1 MVLQATD
8 NSTNG
13 TNPGVKMLVVGDNLR
28 NPGKPEAADIND
40 LLKEKKEYFR
50 AFHQQCREE
59 EDYYFLRRTVPTPA
73 NVSMDPVKPA
83 TAKSI
88 VNIATDHV
96 DITNPEVF
104 VPDPSPRSKDRAERL
119 QTFLQG
125 AWMHIPDLVK
135 RTAVQQSFI
144 YGISFL
150 KNMWDTDKWPDAPRD
165 TEFEDDQEF
174 RKAIGDYMK
183 IRNISFPMAVINVN
197 PKNMVWDDSRAAMK
211 WVIEFYELPSKLLK
225 GLYPEWQPLKGPGT
239 MVSFLE
245 YWDDTWHGRMIDGE
259 WVWGPFE
266 HGYGFM
272 PYTPDIPGASL
283 DWDVGLPEERY
294 QGILKPIHNLLDA
307 EARLV
312 TQYES
317 ILRQYA
323 WRALDFKGNAVSAQN
338 AADKYEMSPG
348 TKNIIP
354 QGVTVEPSPL
364 VMPPQELLSQLSIVQ
379 TMIEEATFPNVVRG
393 MRPTGISSGFGVSVL
408 SGMGR
413 MVFGR
418 YAGSMAR
425 TMEQIN
431 VKFLKLVE
439 NKAMGKVTVRARS
452 VIKSF
457 DQTIGPDDI
466 RGFYENSVAL
476 KAESPEERE
485 REAVLAE
492 RLFKSGIISLY
503 TAMRRSGITNPL
515 EEQTQIAAEQIAF
528 GLRPNQIERAIASF
542 NLPQQLESAASNTL
556 SGNTGNQFSPGLSQL
571 QRPGE
576 ANLQRARVAS
586 QQGQTSVFPQGQG
599 GINLLGGMFGGA
611 TGGGGRV
618 PSGQTV
624 R

>member
-1 MVLQATD
+1 MVLQTP
-8 NSTNG
+8 NREE
-13 TNPGVKMLVVGDNLR
+13 LIVVGDTVR
-28 NPGKPEAADIND
+28 NPGAPSAGTVND
-40 LLKEKKEYFR
+40 LLKAKKQYFA
-50 AFHQQCREE
+50 AFHKQCREE
-59 EDYYFLRRTVPTPA
+59 EDFYFLRRNVPVPT
-73 NVSMDPVKPA
+73 NVNMDPVKPA
-83 TAKSI
+83 TAHSI

-104 VPDPSPRSKDRAERL
+104 VPEPSPRSKDRSERI
-119 QTFLQG
+119 QKFLQG

-135 RTAVQQSFI
+135 RTCVQQSFI

-150 KNMWDTDKWPDAPRD
+150 KNMWDTDKWPDAPQSH
-165 TEFEDDQEF
+165 EFPDDADF
-174 RKAIGDYMK
+174 RKALQDYMK
-183 IRNISFPMAVINVN
+183 VRNISFPMAVINVN
-197 PKNMVWDDSRAAMK
+197 PLNMVWDDSRAAMK
-211 WVIEFYELPSKLLK
+211 WVIEFYDLPVKLLE
-225 GLYPEWQPLKGPGT
+225 GLYPEWKPLKGPGQ
-239 MVSFLE
+239 MVSFVE
-245 YWDDTWHGRMIDGE
+245 YWDDTWHGRMIDNE
-259 WVWGPFE
+259 WVWGPFK

-283 DWDVGLPEERY
+283 NWDVGTPEMRY
-294 QGILKPIHNLLDA
+294 QGILKPIHNLLEA

-323 WRALDFKGNAVSAQN
+323 WKTLDFKGSRITADNTAQE
-338 AADKYEMSPG
+338 YELAPG

-354 QGVTVEPSPL
+354 QGVEVVPSPT
-364 VMPPQELLSQLSIVQ
+364 VTPPQELLQQLSIIQ

-393 MRPTGISSGFGVSVL
+393 LRPSGISSGFGVSVL

-418 YAGSMAR
+418 YAGSMSR
-425 TMEQIN
+425 TMEQVN

-439 NKAMGKVTVRARS
+439 NKALGKVTVRARS
-452 VIKSF
+452 VIKQF

-466 RGFYENSVAL
+466 RGFYENSVTL

-485 REAVLAE
+485 REAILAE
-492 RLFKSGIISLY
+492 RLFGSGLISLY

-515 EEQTQIAAEQIAF
+515 EEMMQIAAEQIAL

-542 NLPQQLESAASNTL
+542 NLPQQLENVADVGS
-556 SGNTGNQFSPGLSQL
+556 SGRGNEFSPGLSQL

-586 QQGQTSVFPQGQG
+586 QQGQPSVFPQGQS
-599 GINLLGGMFGGA
+599 GISILGRRLGTPGGGA
-611 TGGGGRV
+611 TSV
-618 PSGQTV
+618 PSGQV
-624 R
+624 IR